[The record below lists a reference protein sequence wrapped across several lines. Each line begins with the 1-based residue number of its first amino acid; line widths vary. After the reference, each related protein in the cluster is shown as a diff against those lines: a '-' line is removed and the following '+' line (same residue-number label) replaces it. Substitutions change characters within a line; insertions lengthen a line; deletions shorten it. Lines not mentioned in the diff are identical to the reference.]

1 MLNNK
6 LNNAYYAVKK
16 TQIVFL
22 AVFCFFKEMQ
32 KIEFIGGMVMEL
44 KSCCFIGHRMVENP
58 EQIRDKLRNVLIE
71 LLQQNYSVFYFG
83 SKSKFDDIAWEVVT
97 ELKKENHLIKRVYVR
112 SMYSE
117 VDEAYKKYLL
127 ESYEDTYM
135 PDGIENAG
143 RASYVERNQA
153 MINVSDCCVF
163 YYLERY
169 LPEQRK
175 KAKRD
180 LFVYQPKSGTKV
192 AYDYAVTKRKKI
204 INIANCP

>member
-1 MLNNK
+1 
-6 LNNAYYAVKK
+6 
-16 TQIVFL
+16 
-22 AVFCFFKEMQ
+22 
-32 KIEFIGGMVMEL
+32 
-44 KSCCFIGHRMVENP
+44 
-58 EQIRDKLRNVLIE
+58 
-71 LLQQNYSVFYFG
+71 
-83 SKSKFDDIAWEVVT
+83 
-97 ELKKENHLIKRVYVR
+97 
-112 SMYSE
+112 MYSE